1 MLNTLEILI
10 NQKKFSD
17 KNFKFFLA
25 PTMFGIFGGA
35 QQILIV
41 VATLLVIFSLLGCAM
56 CYWRCRGEHSSYV
69 LNPAM
74 TMPINK
80 PPERE
85 FYV

>member
-1 MLNTLEILI
+1 ML
-10 NQKKFSD
+10 
-17 KNFKFFLA
+17 
-25 PTMFGIFGGA
+25 GIFGGVH
-35 QQILIV
+35 QILIV
-41 VATLLVIFSLLGCAM
+41 AATLLVIFSLLGCAM
-56 CYWRCRGEHSSYV
+56 CYWKYRGDHCSYV